1 VKTAKNPLI
10 DQGKLIRIADT
21 SLKMIKFTDKELADI
36 KGKNIMAY
44 ERELKLI

>member
-1 VKTAKNPLI
+1 
-10 DQGKLIRIADT
+10 
-21 SLKMIKFTDKELADI
+21 MIKFTDKELADI